1 MKSVQLFLLTL
12 CLSLAAWAEKIEAGP
27 RKGRLLRLEKSKV
40 EFVLSKDRFISLAF
54 YDAALKPQ
62 PPGSQVVT
70 VVADPDEGEKTIQFE
85 RKGDLLISKEPIP
98 AGDGYNI
105 FVHAQDTA
113 SSAPKKFRINVDLS
127 TCGGCKNPEYVCTCS
142 E

>member
-1 MKSVQLFLLTL
+1 MKLFRTVILTL
-12 CLSLAAWAEKIEAGP
+12 CFSLAARAEKIEAGP
-27 RKGRLLRLEKSKV
+27 RKGRLLRLEKSNV
-40 EFVLSKDRFISLAF
+40 EFVLSRDRFITLAF

-62 PPGSQVVT
+62 AQGSRVVT

-85 RKGDLLISKEPIP
+85 RKGDLLVSKDPIP

-105 FVHAQDTA
+105 FVHAQD
-113 SSAPKKFRINVDLS
+113 SAGSPPKKFRINVDLS